1 MPKVIDKKARRIAI
15 VEAAIA
21 VFMEQSVAS
30 STMQDIAKA
39 ADVAKG
45 TLYEY
50 FKSKDDLIV
59 EVFAACNAEI
69 GEHIT
74 RGIAEIS
81 DPLEQIIKTVDIVGS
96 NVPNGNRD
104 PLKMSFELW
113 VEVMQNP
120 ELNKRAVGNF
130 QRNYTEFQ
138 HFLAQRLGRAAEENL
153 IRTVNTNE
161 VARTVLAIID
171 GIFYHS
177 VALGEPNEL
186 QARLQA
192 GVQTFID
199 ALRT

>member
-1 MPKVIDKKARRIAI
+1 MPKVIDKTARKNAI

-50 FKSKDDLIV
+50 FKSKDDLII

-69 GEHIT
+69 GQHIT
-74 RGIAEIS
+74 DGIAEIS
-81 DPLEQIIKTVDIVGS
+81 DPLDQIIKTVNIVGS
-96 NVPNGNRD
+96 SVPSGNRD
-104 PLKMSFELW
+104 PLRMSFELW

-120 ELNKRAVGNF
+120 ELNKRAVFNF
-130 QRNYTEFQ
+130 QRNYTEFKD
-138 HFLAQRLGRAAEENL
+138 FLAERISRAAEENL
-153 IRTVNTNE
+153 IRAVPIDE
-161 VARTVLAIID
+161 AARTVLAIID

-177 VALGEPNEL
+177 VALGKPDEL
-186 QARLQA
+186 QARLHA